1 WSSAGRVPYWEH
13 QSDGDVNE
21 TDEGN
26 RSLDTEDER
35 LAFESMKGG
44 SADRQAIRQT
54 VKRTDVPVLVRMRR
68 VAALLDLQN
77 PIPTIEKGFALA
89 LSSYRL

>member
-1 WSSAGRVPYWEH
+1 
-13 QSDGDVNE
+13 
-21 TDEGN
+21 
-26 RSLDTEDER
+26 
-35 LAFESMKGG
+35 MKGG